1 MRNILFKAKR
11 IDNGEWVQGYYCEGT
26 CNSNCGISLIITELN
41 VKILY
46 RSVLP
51 SATDIEDIRDFDIYE
66 VDEKTICQYTGLKDK
81 NGNKIWENDIVE
93 LYDTNNNYKWK
104 AIVKFGNPNATY
116 NWGYQLHP
124 IGQYKVNTDIL
135 LWVEME
141 DTGTICEVIGNVFDN
156 PELLNYVDNEES
168 QQAHQEVLK
177 SATE

>member
-1 MRNILFKAKR
+1 MRDILFKAKR
-11 IDNGEWVQGYYCEGT
+11 IDNGEWVEGYYVYHIKRTICAFAD
-26 CNSNCGISLIITELN
+26 C
-41 VKILY
+41 VKPEDEQHVIMQDGFSDWNMPRDTVHY
-46 RSVLP
+46 
-51 SATDIEDIRDFDIYE
+51 DIDPN
-66 VDEKTICQYTGLKDK
+66 TLCQYTGLKDK
-81 NGNKIWENDIVE
+81 NGKKIWENDIVE

-116 NWGYQLHP
+116 NWGYQLLP

-141 DTGTICEVIGNVFDN
+141 DTGTICEVVGNIFDN
-156 PELLNYVDNEES
+156 PELLNYADNEAS